1 MIEFPLGGT
10 GQFAERVVNNIEAIF
25 SDEEEFN
32 INRLAIVRKFV
43 STSESFQDSNRYFR
57 NKEELDI
64 IEHEQETME
73 ADAKAGRINASS
85 LDSFKQDNSKILN
98 SRLIATLK
106 RSETKI
112 SDLRANKKLLAER
125 PDTRANRDRIKVIK
139 DKILAQQ
146 IRFNTQYNTVMLD
159 RGFIRSMLGEK

>member
-25 SDEEEFN
+25 SEEEEFN

-43 STSESFQDSNRYFR
+43 STSETFQDSNRYFR
-57 NKEELDI
+57 NKEELEI
-64 IEHEQETME
+64 IEHELE
-73 ADAKAGRINASS
+73 AKKQQTKAGEINIDN
-85 LDSFKQDNSKILN
+85 LNSFREDNSKILS
-98 SRLIATLK
+98 SRLIASLK

-112 SDLRANKKLLAER
+112 SDLRSKKKLLSER